1 MTTKNDGLAV
11 LTGRQPSDAEWGD
24 VLHTLACLA
33 EKQGRLDL
41 AVRIA
46 EAADAAGPF
55 VPYATERVAR

>member
-1 MTTKNDGLAV
+1 MTSKNDGLAAQ
-11 LTGRQPSDAEWGD
+11 TGRQATDAQWSE

-41 AVRIA
+41 AVRIS

-55 VPYATERVAR
+55 VPFTGERVAR